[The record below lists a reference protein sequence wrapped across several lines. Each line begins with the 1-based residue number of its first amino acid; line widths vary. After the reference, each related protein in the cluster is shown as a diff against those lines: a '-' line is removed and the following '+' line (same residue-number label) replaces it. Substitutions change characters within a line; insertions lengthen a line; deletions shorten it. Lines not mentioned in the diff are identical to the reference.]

1 MPAIGNI
8 VINDGAATPVAHTF
22 GVVTTDGKIASFA
35 DRSGG
40 IPAEFPLIKISS
52 TVPAGSNRYF
62 RVEQSI
68 SMPKSAVDPQTG
80 KSYIARQTQART
92 IFTLPETGVVQE
104 RKDILAYSKNLA
116 ALSLTTSLVVD
127 LEALY

>member
-8 VINDGAATPVAHTF
+8 TINDGQATPVSHTF
-22 GVVTTDGKIASFA
+22 GVVTTDGKIASYA

-52 TVPAGSNRYF
+52 TVPTGTQRYF
-62 RVEQSI
+62 RVEMSI

-80 KSYIARQTQART
+80 KSYIARQTQSRHV
-92 IFTLPETGVVQE
+92 FTLPETGVLQE
-104 RKDILAYSKNLA
+104 RKDILAYSKNLL
-116 ALSLTTSLVVD
+116 ALALTTSMVQD
-127 LEALY
+127 LEAVW

>member
-8 VINDGAATPVAHTF
+8 SINDGAATPVSHTF
-22 GVVTTDGKIASFA
+22 SVVTTDGKLATFA

-52 TVPAGSNRYF
+52 SVPAGSQRFF
-62 RVEQSI
+62 RVEMSI

-80 KSYIARQTQART
+80 KSYIARQTQSRT
-92 IFTLPETGVVQE
+92 IYTLPETGVLQE
-104 RKDILAYSKNLA
+104 RKDILAFNRNLQALPLTA
-116 ALSLTTSLVVD
+116 ALVQD